1 MVEDIRNLKQY
12 DKSFVI
18 NTVLIVA
25 VVSFLPLLV
34 VSGIILDQFGVSYN
48 EKLYAHL
55 EEMVHKHTE
64 DIDGFLN
71 ERLHTLQFL
80 SDSCGFENLLK

>member
-1 MVEDIRNLKQY
+1 MAEGIQNLKQY

-48 EKLYAHL
+48 EKLYVHL

-80 SDSCGFENLLK
+80 